1 MVGNRNCDPLCW
13 WFSVVPIANVY
24 LQLLWHFVFF
34 VIYAVLGLVVFV
46 LLCGKHMFQLEFGL
60 TF

>member
-1 MVGNRNCDPLCW
+1 MLEV
-13 WFSVVPIANVY
+13 FSGSDCKNVY

>member
-1 MVGNRNCDPLCW
+1 M
-13 WFSVVPIANVY
+13 VPIANVY

-46 LLCGKHMFQLEFGL
+46 LLCGKHMVQLEFGL